1 MTRNI
6 SAWVIA
12 FFLSSNA
19 IAQPSSPVKHTLEV
33 QQVVKDVFEALAAL
47 DATKARSLCT
57 ADVMILE
64 SGQVWNFDSLAL
76 RINSGTAKSADFK
89 RVNQL
94 DFIETKMVGN
104 AAWVSYFNKADIS
117 FGGKATHVKW
127 LETVVLRKQQ
137 EVWKIALLHSTELE
151 RKME

>member
-6 SAWVIA
+6 FAWVVF
-12 FFLSSNA
+12 FFLSTKVF
-19 IAQPSSPVKHTLEV
+19 AQGDPLPPEPQSIVTNF
-33 QQVVKDVFEALAAL
+33 FEALAAL
-47 DATKARSLCT
+47 DATKAKSLCT

-76 RINSGTAKSADFK
+76 RINSSKAKFPDFK

-117 FGGKATHVKW
+117 FGGKTTHVKW
-127 LETVVLRKQQ
+127 LETVVLRKEK